1 MLRNARAHQVRLPV
15 HRPAGCVPIF
25 DRMTERGYLLYGA
38 DVRAACTLVTSGEE
52 QLLQTRKSEDRADLH
67 EGGRSLLYG
76 ILYLEGNPKQHW
88 CNVMFVMF
96 GGCATSSVATVRCSP
111 AQCFLS
117 DAAQ

>member
-1 MLRNARAHQVRLPV
+1 M
-15 HRPAGCVPIF
+15 
-25 DRMTERGYLLYGA
+25 
-38 DVRAACTLVTSGEE
+38 TSGEE

-96 GGCATSSVATVRCSP
+96 VMFGGCATFSVAIVRCSP